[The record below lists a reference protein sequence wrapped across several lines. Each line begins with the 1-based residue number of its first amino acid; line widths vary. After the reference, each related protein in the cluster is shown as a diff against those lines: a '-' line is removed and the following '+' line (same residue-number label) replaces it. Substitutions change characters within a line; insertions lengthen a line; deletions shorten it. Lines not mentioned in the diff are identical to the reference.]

1 MKIEVL
7 KSLTKEEFENLGHDG
22 YESNQIYNLTLDT
35 NDNSILFKL
44 KLENLKENY
53 VKDFGT
59 TSNDI
64 DTYNDLILEG
74 NSFGVYTNGLVGLA
88 ICEKHDWNNS
98 LYISNFIVSQKERQK
113 GIGKCLMEKIIKHS
127 KNKKIRLIE
136 LETQNTNVPAIKF
149 YQKQGFKITGLKS
162 NLYDNEGIEKA
173 IYMTFEM

>member
-22 YESNQIYNLTLDT
+22 YESSQIYKLTLDS
-35 NDNSILFKL
+35 NDYSIIFKL

-64 DTYNDLILEG
+64 DIYNDLMIDG
-74 NSFGVYTNGLVGLA
+74 YSFGAYTNELVGFA
-88 ICEKHDWNNS
+88 ICEVHDWNNS

-113 GIGKCLMEKIIKHS
+113 GIGKQLMEKIIENA

-149 YQKQGFKITGLKS
+149 YQKQGFKITGIKS
-162 NLYDNEGIEKA
+162 NLYDNEVIEKA
-173 IYMTFEM
+173 IFMTFEI

>member
-1 MKIEVL
+1 M
-7 KSLTKEEFENLGHDG
+7 
-22 YESNQIYNLTLDT
+22 
-35 NDNSILFKL
+35 
-44 KLENLKENY
+44 
-53 VKDFGT
+53 KDFET

-64 DTYNDLILEG
+64 DTYNDLMIEG
-74 NSFGVYTNGLVGLA
+74 NSFGAYTNELVGFA
-88 ICEKHDWNNS
+88 ICEEHDWNNS
-98 LYISNFIVSQKERQK
+98 LYISNFIVSQKERRK
-113 GIGKCLMEKIIKHS
+113 GIGKHLLEKIIEHA

>member
-1 MKIEVL
+1 M
-7 KSLTKEEFENLGHDG
+7 
-22 YESNQIYNLTLDT
+22 
-35 NDNSILFKL
+35 
-44 KLENLKENY
+44 KENY
-53 VKDFGT
+53 VKDFET

-64 DTYNDLILEG
+64 DTYNDLMIEG
-74 NSFGVYTNGLVGLA
+74 NSFGAYTNELVGFA
-88 ICEKHDWNNS
+88 ICEEHDWNNS
-98 LYISNFIVSQKERQK
+98 LYISNFIVSQKERRK
-113 GIGKCLMEKIIKHS
+113 GIGKHLLEKIIEHA